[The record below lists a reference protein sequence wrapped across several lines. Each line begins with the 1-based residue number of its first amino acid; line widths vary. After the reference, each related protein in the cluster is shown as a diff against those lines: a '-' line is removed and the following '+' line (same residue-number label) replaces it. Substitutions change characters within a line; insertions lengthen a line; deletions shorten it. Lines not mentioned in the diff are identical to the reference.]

1 MNECPICLHG
11 EDIFRCKVNLI
22 YGSEYDLVECA
33 QCGVLR
39 FSPLPTENDLNEF
52 YGASYFDFEK
62 HKTEGKGMAFAR
74 KYLQNKPA
82 GKFLDVGC
90 ATGFFINGI
99 RQNCDWEVFG
109 VDFSPEAV
117 GFARKELG
125 LNALSGELTEIDFAA
140 AEFHFVHMN
149 NVLEHVRDPL
159 QTLKEC
165 RRIIKSDG
173 TMFLSVPNGLTDS
186 LDLINFYKTEKKP
199 ARSKN
204 GHIFFFPAKALLRMI
219 DEAGFEIMDSK
230 TYGIRRG
237 LRSHGLLPQ
246 KKNWKKPYYPREKA
260 ENAAARV
267 AVRVKKKH
275 AAFYYRYRFMQFNLK
290 MLPGLRRYGLD
301 FQLILQPK

>member
-1 MNECPICLHG
+1 MNQCPICLHH
-11 EDIFRCKVNLI
+11 ESIFRCKVNLI

-33 QCGVLR
+33 ECGVLR
-39 FSPLPTENDLNEF
+39 FSPLPTEAELNEF
-52 YGASYFDFEK
+52 YSASYFDFEK
-62 HKTEGKGMAFAR
+62 HKSEGKGMAFAR
-74 KYLQNKPA
+74 KYLSRRRT

-99 RQNCDWEVFG
+99 RQNSDWEVFG
-109 VDFSPEAV
+109 VDFSAEAV
-117 GFARKELG
+117 GFAKNELG
-125 LNALSGELTEIDFAA
+125 LNAVSGELAEINFPGAHFD
-140 AEFHFVHMN
+140 FVHMN
-149 NVLEHVRDPL
+149 NVLEHVRNPL

-165 RRIIKSDG
+165 RRIVKPDG
-173 TMFLSVPNGLTDS
+173 KMFLSVPNGVTDS

-204 GHIFFFPAKALLRMI
+204 GHIFFFPGKTLTRMI
-219 DEAGFEIMDSK
+219 EEAKFEILESK

-237 LRSHGLLPQ
+237 LRSHGYLPQ
-246 KKNWKKPYYPREKA
+246 KRNWKEPYFPKEKA
-260 ENAAARV
+260 ETAAPRV

-275 AAFYYRYRFMQFNLK
+275 ADFYYKYRFMQFNLK